1 MPNGSLVAGASLRNL
16 PNGKQQREVIFW
28 EKNGLRHG
36 EFVLPDK
43 DGLIIKNLDFSLDSS
58 LLAVHAINP
67 TT

>member
-1 MPNGSLVAGASLRNL
+1 
-16 PNGKQQREVIFW
+16 VIFW